1 MIVMTEVGPD
11 KVATVHY
18 TGTLPDTE
26 ETFDSSLDRD
36 PLTFLVG
43 HQQMIPG
50 FEAALMG
57 AKVGDKV
64 EFTLAPEDAYGDYDS
79 DGVKE
84 LDIKEF
90 PDEIEV
96 GMSMA
101 AYDENGH
108 QMPFMIVKIEGETV
122 TVDFN
127 HKLAGKSLHFSV
139 EVVDLR
145 DATKDEVG
153 HGHAHGPGGH
163 NH

>member
-1 MIVMTEVGPD
+1 MIDMTEVKQD

-18 TGTLPDTE
+18 TGTLPETG
-26 ETFDSSLDRD
+26 ETFDSSLDRE

-64 EFTLAPEDAYGDYDS
+64 EVTLAPEDAYG
-79 DGVKE
+79 E
-84 LDIKEF
+84 
-90 PDEIEV
+90 
-96 GMSMA
+96 
-101 AYDENGH
+101 YDEKGIVSVESNMFGDITPETG
-108 QMPFMIVKIEGETV
+108 MVLMSDAGPFTVVEVEGDTVK
-122 TVDFN
+122 VDFN
-127 HKLAGKSLHFSV
+127 HKLAGKSLHFSI

-145 DATKDEVG
+145 DATEDEVG

-163 NH
+163 HH